1 MADDFK
7 GFKRI
12 NFFTGFQTTADDWN
26 DLVHYD
32 VDKHK
37 LHNRLFHAP
46 GVVPNAMDGLRV
58 SARGRAD
65 LSIEIAPG
73 YAIDAEGNDLYL
85 PEPEIKTINP
95 GDFKLPQTVYLVIK
109 YIEDL
114 TDFVSYKANLEYKG
128 HRRIAEKIKLDVII
142 TEPDIQREAEI
153 ARVHL
158 TKDVKRIIDAK
169 DASDPKP
176 NELDLRFVPMA
187 GVVGSTLAPAFLRD
201 LWEMLDQARQVY
213 AHMFHQLRI
222 LTAADLLHAIIN
234 MVMFLRLGLVDRRNL
249 YDLFAIIFELQAALI
264 SDVETNYPQFSSKKE
279 FASFKKHVELL
290 QGMYQEHAF
299 TPEFMTNIMGYQR
312 KSTDNLVTLFSAKL
326 KTKAAQVEIAAI
338 APTDAILD
346 QLKVRSE
353 DFGASLEIDG
363 VKLKLAD
370 SIEVLNK
377 RSESDH
383 KFRIVD
389 AKDKYR
395 TRQKL
400 KYPDGVIVE
409 DVGVA
414 FEGGLSEFELSNVV
428 PHKDAILLARLDYV
442 HGDWEAEVRVNDKKV
457 GNWQCVGQDRKFRWR
472 NWPFKIDA
480 EYVTDTF
487 LSIKVT
493 PINEDRD
500 INMFH
505 IWLYQ
510 PA

>member
-12 NFFTGFQTTADDWN
+12 NFFTGFQTTAEDWN
-26 DLVHYD
+26 ELVRYD
-32 VDKHK
+32 VEKHK

-46 GVVPNAMDGLRV
+46 GVVPNALDGLRV
-58 SARGRAD
+58 SARGRSD
-65 LSIEIAPG
+65 LSVEIAPG
-73 YAIDAEGNDLYL
+73 CAIDAGGDDIYL

-109 YIEDL
+109 YVEDL

-128 HRRIAEKIKLDVII
+128 HRRVAEKVKIEVII
-142 TEPDIQREAEI
+142 TEPDIAREVEI

-169 DASDPKP
+169 DPTDPKP
-176 NELDLRFVPMA
+176 NELDLRYVPMA
-187 GVVGSTLAPAFLRD
+187 GVVGSTLSPAALRD
-201 LWEMLDQARQVY
+201 LWDMLDQARQVY

-222 LTAADLLHAIIN
+222 LTAADLLHAILN
-234 MVMFLRLGLVDRRNL
+234 LEMFLRLGLVDRRNF
-249 YDLFAIIFELQAALI
+249 YDLFAIVFDLQQTLI

-290 QGMYQEHAF
+290 QGMYQEGAF

-312 KSTDNLVTLFSAKL
+312 KSTENLGTLFSAKL
-326 KTKAAQVEIAAI
+326 KTKVAQAEAAAI

-346 QLKVRSE
+346 KLKPRSE
-353 DFGASLEIDG
+353 DFGANLEIEG

-383 KFRIVD
+383 KFRIID

-414 FEGGLSEFELSNVV
+414 FEGGSAEFEFSNVV
-428 PHKDAILLARLDYV
+428 PNKDAIMVIRMDYV
-442 HGDWEAEVRVNDKKV
+442 HGDWEAEVHVNNKKI
-457 GNWQCVGQDRKFRWR
+457 GNWQCQGQDRKFRWR
-472 NWPFKIDA
+472 NWPFKIGA

-487 LSIKVT
+487 LSVKVT
-493 PINEDRD
+493 PITADRD

-505 IWLYQ
+505 IWVYQ
-510 PA
+510 PT